1 MFVKGNSSFI
11 QYKIRDDIVA
21 GELGEGIEGYSQR
34 NYQQKGFHIAKL
46 GVNITLQSLGGA
58 GRLQAGSKNNLI
70 KLSCHLKTNQVF
82 HYNQLYKF
90 TFSVFKHI
98 GCSEPHAHT
107 ATTALLAA
115 DLRGIDSH
123 GVARLSGYIRLWEV
137 QRINAT
143 PDIRIVHETPSTA
156 VVDGD
161 AGLGLV
167 VAPFAMQVA
176 IEKARVAGTGWVSV
190 RNSNH
195 FGIAGHHAMMAL
207 ENDMIGMAMTNASA
221 LVAPTFST
229 ERMLGTNPIAVAIP
243 ADQQPP
249 FVADFATTTAA
260 NGKLEI
266 LQRKNADTPL
276 GWVQDKDG
284 GPSTDANI
292 LKKDG
297 ALLPLGSDRE
307 HGSHKGYALGSIVD
321 IFSAVLSG
329 GSYGPW
335 APPFP
340 AYVAMPEN
348 MPGKGLGHFFG
359 AMRVDAFRPA
369 DEFKQH
375 MDNWITRFRSAKPAE
390 GYEKVL
396 IPGDP
401 EREAEA
407 QRRTE
412 GIPIVDSVIN
422 DLKAI
427 AEKFG
432 LTL

>member
-1 MFVKGNSSFI
+1 M
-11 QYKIRDDIVA
+11 
-21 GELGEGIEGYSQR
+21 
-34 NYQQKGFHIAKL
+34 
-46 GVNITLQSLGGA
+46 
-58 GRLQAGSKNNLI
+58 QAPP
-70 KLSCHLKTNQVF
+70 V
-82 HYNQLYKF
+82 
-90 TFSVFKHI
+90 
-98 GCSEPHAHT
+98 
-107 ATTALLAA
+107 
-115 DLRGIDSH
+115 
-123 GVARLSGYIRLWEV
+123 
-137 QRINAT
+137 
-143 PDIRIVHETPSTA
+143 IRIVHENPSTA
-156 VVDGD
+156 VVEGD

-167 VAPFAMQVA
+167 VAPYAMQVA
-176 IEKARVAGTGWVSV
+176 IDKAKNAGTGWVSV

-195 FGIAGHHAMMAL
+195 FGIAGYYARMAL
-207 ENDMIGMAMTNASA
+207 QHDRIGMAMTNASA
-221 LVAPTFST
+221 LVAPTFSI

-243 ADQQPP
+243 ANEQPA

-276 GWVQDKDG
+276 GWVQDKEG
-284 GPSTDANI
+284 QPSTDANN
-292 LKKDG
+292 LKKKG

-329 GSYGPW
+329 ASYGPW

-340 AYVAMPEN
+340 AYGAMTEN
-348 MPGKGLGHFFG
+348 MTGKGLGHFFG

-369 DEFKQH
+369 DEFKHH
-375 MDNWITRFRSAKPAE
+375 MDNWIQCFRSAIPAE

-407 QRRTE
+407 ERMQQ
-412 GIPIVDSVIN
+412 GIPVVDSVIA
-422 DLKAI
+422 DLNAI

-432 LTL
+432 LTI